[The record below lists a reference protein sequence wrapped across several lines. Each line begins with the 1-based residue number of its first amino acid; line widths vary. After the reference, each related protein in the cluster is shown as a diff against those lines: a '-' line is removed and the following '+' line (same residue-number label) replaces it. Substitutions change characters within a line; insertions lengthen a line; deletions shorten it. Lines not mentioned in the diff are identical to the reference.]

1 MGRFRRKARNRFEHT
16 LFGTI
21 STMSISLVSFG
32 VGDSAVDTKGTV
44 FMESSCRLDKPLCL
58 DFPVAQNGIKIKVQD
73 ALANMM

>member
-1 MGRFRRKARNRFEHT
+1 
-16 LFGTI
+16 
-21 STMSISLVSFG
+21 MSISLVSFG